1 MTDMTEKGSDFV
13 KDLGDAARR
22 NPISAALIG
31 MGIVWLFA
39 GKAAVRPSEFLERT
53 GLLCRLDIG
62 LAQTSARHRSASA
75 TMSGTAPAPSTPG
88 PTTRTG
94 RAAASSAAASSP
106 IAAGS
111 GA

>member
-39 GKAAVRPSEFLERT
+39 GEDRLGSPSRRGKERDERDT
-53 GLLCRLDIG
+53 GPRRIGCR
-62 LAQTSARHRSASA
+62 H
-75 TMSGTAPAPSTPG
+75 APHHE
-88 PTTRTG
+88 
-94 RAAASSAAASSP
+94 
-106 IAAGS
+106 
-111 GA
+111 